1 MVSMST
7 RRTKPP
13 DVAGQTR
20 TQRRR
25 PAEPRKRRS
34 KSSGVVP
41 HGFKPGTNSQSGE
54 VFRRGPD
61 LIPRKGMHALFAM
74 LADADARTVK
84 MIERD
89 KGPSYRVL
97 LAKAYV
103 KAAKAKNPRLAM
115 LAAEQL
121 ADRLEGKPV
130 QSVVVRE
137 RRTTIFQGP
146 PSESTP
152 GAPNAPPAGQD
163 DPESLVPALL
173 PEWPAGLPEHP

>member
-1 MVSMST
+1 M
-7 RRTKPP
+7 
-13 DVAGQTR
+13 
-20 TQRRR
+20 
-25 PAEPRKRRS
+25 
-34 KSSGVVP
+34 P

-61 LIPRKGMHALFAM
+61 LIPRKGMRALFAM
-74 LADADARTVK
+74 LADADARTVR
-84 MIERD
+84 MIEKD

-130 QSVVVRE
+130 QSVHVQE

-146 PSESTP
+146 PGESPSGATGPPPP
-152 GAPNAPPAGQD
+152 GPD
-163 DPESLVPALL
+163 DPESMVPVLL
-173 PEWPAGLPEHP
+173 PETVEPETEFRRR